1 MDLVSLLFLLLAL
14 LAPVALPVIA
24 LVLSTK
30 LRFWWR
36 IVSTVVASLLS
47 LPIGFVLMLL
57 AHYPALFSLDH
68 INPGMGLAAYPV
80 LIEWV
85 MVFFTIMIV
94 VLFMI
99 ARKYWGR
106 TPN

>member
-1 MDLVSLLFLLLAL
+1 MDVVSLLFLLLAL

-24 LVLSTK
+24 LAVSAK

-47 LPIGFVLMLL
+47 LPIGFLLMLL
-57 AHYPALFSLDH
+57 AHYPALFSFDH
-68 INPGMGLAAYPV
+68 INPGMGLAACPV

-106 TPN
+106 TSN